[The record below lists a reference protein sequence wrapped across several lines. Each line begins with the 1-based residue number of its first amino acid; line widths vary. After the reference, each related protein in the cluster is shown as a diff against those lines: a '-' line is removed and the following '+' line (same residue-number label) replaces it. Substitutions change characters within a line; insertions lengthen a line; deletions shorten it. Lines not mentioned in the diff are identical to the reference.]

1 MLKKRIIPC
10 LDIDDGNVVKGVF
23 FKNTKNMG
31 NPVDLAKFYSRN
43 GADELCLLDITAT
56 SDSRDSIYKII
67 NDVSVE
73 CSIPFCVGG
82 GIKNINDASKIIMNG
97 ADKVSIGSAAAFN
110 PRIIKDI
117 ANKFGS
123 QCVVVSIDV
132 KKDEDGSYYV
142 YVKGGRERTD
152 KKALDFALEC
162 QSLGAGEVLLNS
174 IDSDGSKSGFDIV
187 LNKIISS
194 KLNIPVIASGGAG
207 EVKDFIILAKETNV
221 SAFLAASVFHF
232 NFIKINNLKND
243 MLANKINIRI

>member
-10 LDIDDGNVVKGVF
+10 LDIDNGNVVKGVF
-23 FKNTKNMG
+23 FKNTKNIG

-56 SDSRDSIYKII
+56 IDSRDAIYKII
-67 NDVSVE
+67 HDVSVE

-82 GIKNINDASKIIMNG
+82 GIKDINDASKIIMNG
-97 ADKVSIGSAAAFN
+97 ADKVSVGSAAVLN
-110 PRIIKDI
+110 PKIINDI

-123 QCVVVSIDV
+123 QCVVVSIDA
-132 KKDEDGSYYV
+132 KKDKDGSYYV
-142 YVKGGRERTD
+142 YIKGGRERTD

-162 QSLGAGEVLLNS
+162 QRLGVGEVLLNS
-174 IDSDGSKSGFDIV
+174 IDSDGNKSGFDIV
-187 LNKIISS
+187 LNKMISS

-207 EVKDFIILAKETNV
+207 DVKDFIILAKETNV

-232 NFIKINNLKND
+232 NLINMNHLKND
-243 MLANKINIRI
+243 MLINKINVRI